1 MFTELLIPFHYDYM
15 LRAIWVSALI
25 GGTCGFLSS
34 FVTLKGW
41 SLMGDALSH
50 AVVPGVA
57 IGYIFG
63 IPLAYELARQCHEY
77 AVSYEL
83 LSENHLKLMTNFILG
98 LPLTLG
104 AFLAGLLAAGTMAF
118 IKAKSRIRED
128 ATIGIVFTAYFALG
142 LVLISLN
149 PASVDLKVVLLGN
162 ILGIADPDIWQ
173 VVIICAFTLLVLALK
188 WKDLMLFCF
197 DPNQARTL
205 GLPVTRLHLTLLSLL
220 AATSVA
226 ALQAVGACLVVAML
240 VTPGA
245 TAYLL
250 TDRFGKMLWLS
261 TGMGVATSL
270 VGAYASYYFNG
281 ATGGCIVTLQTL
293 VFLAAFVFAPKHGI
307 LASKRR
313 SRLSASTS

>member
-1 MFTELLIPFHYDYM
+1 MIEILHSLLTPFQYDYM

-57 IGYIFG
+57 VAYI
-63 IPLAYELARQCHEY
+63 
-77 AVSYEL
+77 
-83 LSENHLKLMTNFILG
+83 LS
-98 LPLTLG
+98 LPFALG
-104 AFLAGLLAAGTMAF
+104 AFVAGLLAAGTMAF

-142 LVLISLN
+142 LLLISLN
-149 PASVDLKVVLLGN
+149 PARVDLKVILLGN
-162 ILGIADPDIWQ
+162 ILGISDPDIEQ
-173 VVIICAFTLLVLALK
+173 VIVISAVTLLVLGLK

-205 GLPVTRLHLTLLSLL
+205 GLRAGLLHVTLLALL

-240 VTPGA
+240 ITPGA

-261 TGMGVATSL
+261 SGMGVATSL
-270 VGAYASYYFNG
+270 LGAYLSYYFNG

-307 LASKRR
+307 LAAKRR
-313 SRLSASTS
+313 RSAAATAPTP

>member
-1 MFTELLIPFHYDYM
+1 MSEFIQTLLTPLHYDYM

-57 IGYIFG
+57 
-63 IPLAYELARQCHEY
+63 LAY
-77 AVSYEL
+77 
-83 LSENHLKLMTNFILG
+83 ILG
-98 LPLTLG
+98 LPFALG
-104 AFLAGLLAAGTMAF
+104 AFVAGLLAAATMAF

-142 LVLISLN
+142 LLLISLF
-149 PASVDLKVVLLGN
+149 PARVDLKVILLGN
-162 ILGIADPDIWQ
+162 ILGISDPDIWQ
-173 VVIICAFTLLVLALK
+173 VIIISAVTLLVLGLK

-205 GLPVTRLHLTLLSLL
+205 GLRAGVLHVTLLALL
-220 AATSVA
+220 AATAVA

-261 TGMGVATSL
+261 SSMGVATAL
-270 VGAYASYYFNG
+270 VGAYGSYFFNG

-293 VFLAAFVFAPKHGI
+293 VFLAAFLFAPKHGI
-307 LASKRR
+307 LASQRR
-313 SRLSASTS
+313 LGRAATSPAP

>member
-1 MFTELLIPFHYDYM
+1 MSELLQTLLTPFQYDYM

-57 IGYIFG
+57 I
-63 IPLAYELARQCHEY
+63 AY
-77 AVSYEL
+77 
-83 LSENHLKLMTNFILG
+83 ILG
-98 LPLTLG
+98 LPFALG
-104 AFLAGLLAAGTMAF
+104 AFVAGLLAAGTMAF
-118 IKAKSRIRED
+118 VKAKSRIRED

-142 LVLISLN
+142 LLLISLF
-149 PASVDLKVVLLGN
+149 PARVDLKVILLGN
-162 ILGIADPDIWQ
+162 ILGISDPDIWQ
-173 VVIICAFTLLVLALK
+173 VIVISAVTVAVLVVK

-197 DPNQARTL
+197 DPNQARAL
-205 GLPVTRLHLTLLSLL
+205 GLRVGWLHLTLLSLL
-220 AATSVA
+220 AATAVA

-240 VTPGA
+240 ITPGA

-250 TDRFGKMLWLS
+250 TDRFGKMLWLAS
-261 TGMGVATSL
+261 AMGVVTSL
-270 VGAYASYYFNG
+270 VGAYASYFFDG

-293 VFLAAFVFAPKHGI
+293 VFLGAFVFAPKHGI
-307 LASKRR
+307 LAAKRR
-313 SRLSASTS
+313 LRLAASQP